1 MFLVIGTRT
10 IQGNESRPIAYSIHA
25 TEAEAVAEIRWVHA
39 RRDDLEDV
47 TFEVWS
53 GF

>member
-1 MFLVIGTRT
+1 MFLVVGTRT
-10 IQGNESRPIAYSIHA
+10 IRGYEREIAYSIHA

-39 RRDDLEDV
+39 RRDDLKDV
-47 TFEVWS
+47 TFAIWS